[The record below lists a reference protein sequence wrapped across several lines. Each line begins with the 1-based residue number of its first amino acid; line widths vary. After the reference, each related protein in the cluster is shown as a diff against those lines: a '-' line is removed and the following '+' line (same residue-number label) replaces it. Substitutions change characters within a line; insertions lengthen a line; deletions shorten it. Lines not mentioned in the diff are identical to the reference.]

1 MIDNR
6 TAQPHGGDIYRNKI
20 HTDFSVNTNPLG
32 PQPEVIEAIKE
43 ASSYISCYPDI
54 YCEQLT
60 GAIGRLEEI
69 SCDKILCGNGAAEL
83 FFAAVLALK
92 PIKVLIP
99 SPTFSEYERSAKVTG
114 ASVDFY
120 TLKEENEFQIE
131 EGILDILTPE
141 FDLCFL
147 CNPNNPTGQ
156 VIEKGLLD
164 RIVKRCEEYGIFL
177 ILDECFV
184 DFPAHSKHEYRRGSR
199 GLCLLLLFLQLQHF
213 FLCTMKKEIADYQNL
228 VIIKAFTKMFC
239 MPGLR
244 LGYAISSNRRF
255 LDEMKK
261 CMQPWNVSVLAQA
274 GGMAA
279 LENCEKYVE
288 ETKKLIKSE
297 RSFLKTELSRL
308 GYRIYG
314 SNANYIFFHAQEKD
328 LYEKALAD
336 GFLIRDCSNYRG
348 LEKGYYRIAVRTREE
363 NERMIKWLEKL

>member
-184 DFPAHSKHEYRRGSR
+184 DFLDEPEE
-199 GLCLLLLFLQLQHF
+199 
-213 FLCTMKKEIADYQNL
+213 CTMKKEIADYQNL

>member
-131 EGILDILTPE
+131 EGILGILTPE

-184 DFPAHSKHEYRRGSR
+184 DFLDEPEE
-199 GLCLLLLFLQLQHF
+199 
-213 FLCTMKKEIADYQNL
+213 CTMKKEIADYQNL

-261 CMQPWNVSVLAQA
+261 CMQPWNVTVLAQA

-336 GFLIRDCSNYRG
+336 GFLIRDCS
-348 LEKGYYRIAVRTREE
+348 RTRKGILPDCGPY
-363 NERMIKWLEKL
+363 ERRE

>member
-6 TAQPHGGDIYRNKI
+6 KAQPHGGDIYRNKI

-32 PQPEVIEAIKE
+32 PQPEVIEAVKE
-43 ASSYISCYPDI
+43 ASSHISCYPDI

-60 GAIGRLEEI
+60 DAISRFEEI
-69 SCDKILCGNGAAEL
+69 PSDMILCGNGAAEL
-83 FFAAVLALK
+83 FFAVVLALK
-92 PIKVLIP
+92 PKKVLIP
-99 SPTFSEYERSAKVTG
+99 SPTFSEYERSAKVAG
-114 ASVDFY
+114 ASVNFY
-120 TLKEENEFQIE
+120 TMKEDNEFQIDE
-131 EGILDILTPE
+131 EILDSFTSE

-156 VIEKGLLD
+156 VVKKDLLD
-164 RIVKRCEEYGIFL
+164 RIVKRCEENGTFL
-177 ILDECFV
+177 VLDECFV
-184 DFPAHSKHEYRRGSR
+184 DFLDEPEK
-199 GLCLLLLFLQLQHF
+199 
-213 FLCTMKKEIADYQNL
+213 CTMKKEIAGYQNL
-228 VIIKAFTKMFC
+228 VIIKAFTKLFC

-255 LDEMKK
+255 LDEMKR

-279 LENCEKYVE
+279 LQNCEKYVE
-288 ETKKLIKSE
+288 DTKKLINTE
-297 RSFLKTELSRL
+297 RSFLKTELTRL
-308 GYRIYG
+308 EYRIYG
-314 SNANYIFFHAQEKD
+314 SNANYIFFYAQEKN

-348 LEKGYYRIAVRTREE
+348 LNKGYYRIAIRTREE